1 MGFMLDRLGSDCA
14 PLQFLRELTQNSVE
28 AILRTDEKR
37 GEIIWD
43 VDWNRFELKRDG
55 IYKLAI
61 FDSGDG
67 MSGPDMVQ
75 YINYLSSS
83 IRPQS
88 LQGNYGIGAKIAA
101 ATRNHEG
108 LIYLSWNNAKGSMI
122 HLWRDPRTAEYGL
135 RQFDQPDGTYP
146 YWLPIEDSVKPPL
159 IKYHGTVVVLLGN
172 SIDQHT
178 MNAPSGAASP
188 SRWISKYLNSRY
200 FRFPDGITVRA
211 REGWENPRS
220 DTDRN
225 ILRKL
230 TGQGLYL
237 ADHAESSGTV
247 DLTAAVAHWWILR
260 EESALTQNSGFINSA
275 GHIAAMHKDELYETE
290 TGRSATARL
299 QQFGVIF
306 GHHRVVIYVE
316 PQEGTSIRLTTNTAR
331 TYLQMN
337 GESLPWTEW
346 AAQFRDKLPEEISAL
361 VSQMASSSTSKEHT
375 KSIRERLEQI
385 KDLFRLSRYK
395 PTPTGDVL
403 VDESSIRFGGKPLIQ
418 QLGRISERK
427 GRGGGQG
434 GRAGDIYSLFAT
446 EKGIPASEVKADPF
460 PKTTWISSSDG
471 TRRPEDLEDRAAR
484 FLPEQNHILINAD
497 FRVFNDMV
505 NKYRT
510 AYGDIP
516 GAGDVI
522 QDTVREWFE
531 QILVET
537 VLGVQALMG
546 AKEWSDED
554 IRQALS
560 DESLSAAVMPRY
572 HTDFAVKRALGLR
585 LGSLKQKA

>member
-1 MGFMLDRLGSDCA
+1 
-14 PLQFLRELTQNSVE
+14 
-28 AILRTDEKR
+28 
-37 GEIIWD
+37 
-43 VDWNRFELKRDG
+43 
-55 IYKLAI
+55 
-61 FDSGDG
+61 
-67 MSGPDMVQ
+67 
-75 YINYLSSS
+75 
-83 IRPQS
+83 
-88 LQGNYGIGAKIAA
+88 
-101 ATRNHEG
+101 
-108 LIYLSWNNAKGSMI
+108 
-122 HLWRDPRTAEYGL
+122 
-135 RQFDQPDGTYP
+135 
-146 YWLPIEDSVKPPL
+146 
-159 IKYHGTVVVLLGN
+159 
-172 SIDQHT
+172 
-178 MNAPSGAASP
+178 
-188 SRWISKYLNSRY
+188 
-200 FRFPDGITVRA
+200 
-211 REGWENPRS
+211 
-220 DTDRN
+220 
-225 ILRKL
+225 
-230 TGQGLYL
+230 
-237 ADHAESSGTV
+237 
-247 DLTAAVAHWWILR
+247 
-260 EESALTQNSGFINSA
+260 
-275 GHIAAMHKDELYETE
+275 
-290 TGRSATARL
+290 
-299 QQFGVIF
+299 
-306 GHHRVVIYVE
+306 
-316 PQEGTSIRLTTNTAR
+316 
-331 TYLQMN
+331 
-337 GESLPWTEW
+337 
-346 AAQFRDKLPEEISAL
+346 
-361 VSQMASSSTSKEHT
+361 
-375 KSIRERLEQI
+375 
-385 KDLFRLSRYK
+385 
-395 PTPTGDVL
+395 